1 MDKYITLSP
10 DYVNPADTSSK
21 QGAKFTLDSTAYWNG
36 QTMRRIEL
44 IPQTTAAINQGK
56 VWYHF
61 TISRKDTNAPS
72 QFREHQINFFES
84 HFTELKSGWI
94 SGEAG
99 TSNPKLQWMVSQ
111 QSKWSVDEWQPDVFY
126 NFAYEIVSHTG
137 PIVLILYGGF
147 SVHKPPRKAHLL
159 TLAAAVRTSRPTP
172 SGSGTPPERMT

>member
-1 MDKYITLSP
+1 VDKYIALSA

-36 QTMRRIEL
+36 QNMRRIEL
-44 IPQTTAAINQGK
+44 IPQTTAPINQGK

-61 TISRKDTNAPS
+61 TISRREANAPS

-111 QSKWSVDEWQPDVFY
+111 QSKWSVDEWQAGVFY
-126 NFAYEIVSHTG
+126 NFAYEIVSFLAHFALPDQAKLPMTG
-137 PIVLILYGGF
+137 AWADLYSTAF
-147 SVHKPPRKAHLL
+147 
-159 TLAAAVRTSRPTP
+159 RTSRPTP
-172 SGSGTPPERMT
+172 SGSGTLLVRTT